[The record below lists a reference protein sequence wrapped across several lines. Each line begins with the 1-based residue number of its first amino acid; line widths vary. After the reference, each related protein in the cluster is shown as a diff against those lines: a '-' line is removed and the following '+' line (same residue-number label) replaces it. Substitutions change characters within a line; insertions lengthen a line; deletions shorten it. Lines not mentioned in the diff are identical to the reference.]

1 MGARN
6 ADPMCSFGDF
16 VAISHEVDLSTALLL
31 KMEVTE
37 GIIAPGFSP
46 DALETLTAKKGGK
59 FVILQADPSF
69 QVPDMEY
76 RSFGGAGFMQKRNTA
91 VFGRRHLKNVVTDL
105 KEFSESAKLDLILAS
120 IAIKYTPSNSV
131 GCAKDGMM
139 IGIGAGQ
146 QSRKDWVNARV
157 RFIEGHMAPAERAVW
172 KQNFDVVPAA
182 LLEEEKASFLQTLDG
197 VAISSDAFFMFRDC
211 IDHAATLGVRFVAQP
226 GGSDADEEVIGACNA
241 YGMTMAFTGLRL
253 FHH

>member
-1 MGARN
+1 MGA
-6 ADPMCSFGDF
+6 
-16 VAISHEVDLSTALLL
+16 
-31 KMEVTE
+31 
-37 GIIAPGFSP
+37 
-46 DALETLTAKKGGK
+46 KKRGK

-146 QSRKDWVNARV
+146 QSRMDCVKLAGRKLSTWKLRFHPKVQALAFKESVKRQDRVNARV
-157 RFIEGHMAPAERAVW
+157 RFIEGDMAPAERAVW

-182 LLEEEKASFLQTLDG
+182 LLEEEKGRFRCRRGGDWSLQRVRDDHGLHRFASLPSLT
-197 VAISSDAFFMFRDC
+197 S
-211 IDHAATLGVRFVAQP
+211 
-226 GGSDADEEVIGACNA
+226 
-241 YGMTMAFTGLRL
+241 
-253 FHH
+253 

>member
-59 FVILQADPSF
+59 FIILQADPSF

-120 IAIKYTPSNSV
+120 VAIKYAPSNSV
-131 GCAKDGMM
+131 EGWYDDRHWRRAAEPRGLCEARWSQAVHM
-139 IGIGAGQ
+139 GAPLPPKSPSVGFQREREASGQ
-146 QSRKDWVNARV
+146 GECPRPLHRRRHGASRAGRVEAELRRGASSLARRGEGELPADSGWCGHLLR
-157 RFIEGHMAPAERAVW
+157 RF
-172 KQNFDVVPAA
+172 
-182 LLEEEKASFLQTLDG
+182 
-197 VAISSDAFFMFRDC
+197 
-211 IDHAATLGVRFVAQP
+211 
-226 GGSDADEEVIGACNA
+226 
-241 YGMTMAFTGLRL
+241 
-253 FHH
+253 FHVS

>member
-1 MGARN
+1 MGA
-6 ADPMCSFGDF
+6 
-16 VAISHEVDLSTALLL
+16 
-31 KMEVTE
+31 
-37 GIIAPGFSP
+37 
-46 DALETLTAKKGGK
+46 KKSGK

-146 QSRKDWVNARV
+146 QSRMDCVKLAGRKLSTWKLRFHPKVQALAFKESVKRQDRVNARV
-157 RFIEGHMAPAERAVW
+157 RFIEG
-172 KQNFDVVPAA
+172 DVVPAA

>member
-1 MGARN
+1 MG
-6 ADPMCSFGDF
+6 
-16 VAISHEVDLSTALLL
+16 
-31 KMEVTE
+31 
-37 GIIAPGFSP
+37 SP
-46 DALETLTAKKGGK
+46 EALETLTAKKSGK
-59 FVILQADPSF
+59 SVILQADPSF

-146 QSRKDWVNARV
+146 QSRMDCVKLAGRKLSTWKLRFHPKVQALAFKESVKRQDRVNARV
-157 RFIEGHMAPAERAVW
+157 RFIEG
-172 KQNFDVVPAA
+172 DVAPAA